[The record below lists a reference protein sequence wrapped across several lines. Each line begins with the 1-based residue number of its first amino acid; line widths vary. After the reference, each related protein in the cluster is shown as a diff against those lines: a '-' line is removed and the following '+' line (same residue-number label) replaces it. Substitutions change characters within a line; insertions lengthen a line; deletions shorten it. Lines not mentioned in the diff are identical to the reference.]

1 MTVAMARLEIVR
13 FDPYPDP
20 VTGYRVVQVALD
32 GRLAV
37 PLDIHESEYRDLSA
51 DQFDKRLMRQ
61 AEIALSYYGDH
72 RQARLN
78 EDGTIAARA
87 A

>member
-1 MTVAMARLEIVR
+1 MAQLEIVR
-13 FDPYPDP
+13 FDSYPDP
-20 VTGYRVVQVALD
+20 ITGYRVVQVALD

-37 PLDIHESEYRDLSA
+37 PLDIHESEYRDMSA
-51 DQFDKRLMRQ
+51 EAFEKRLIVQ
-61 AEIALSYYGDH
+61 ARIALDYYGDH
-72 RQARLN
+72 RNARQL